1 MSRRE
6 EVFGPALAGREIPVL
21 TLDNKWHK
29 LFAQSKPDKTITHLQ
44 TELNDLI
51 KRQGKAN
58 TERKEIRKLK
68 KKLMQEIM
76 NNAEGASVKDD
87 ENAKKK
93 AKELK
98 RLTEECSQRQR
109 ECEKELLSL
118 PGEIERVNRE
128 LMLATMDNCYRR
140 LWQNKREID
149 ESAEWIEK
157 TRIELKE
164 RLGRNQELEQVNQE
178 LYAYMHDIFGAEVID
193 IFDMEYQK

>member
-68 KKLMQEIM
+68 KKLILQ
-76 NNAEGASVKDD
+76 K
-87 ENAKKK
+87 
-93 AKELK
+93 LK
-98 RLTEECSQRQR
+98 
-109 ECEKELLSL
+109 
-118 PGEIERVNRE
+118 
-128 LMLATMDNCYRR
+128 
-140 LWQNKREID
+140 
-149 ESAEWIEK
+149 
-157 TRIELKE
+157 
-164 RLGRNQELEQVNQE
+164 
-178 LYAYMHDIFGAEVID
+178 
-193 IFDMEYQK
+193 

>member
-44 TELNDLI
+44 TELNNLI

-87 ENAKKK
+87 ETAKKK

-98 RLTEECSQRQR
+98 RLTEECSQRQQ